1 MPETTT
7 AQAPVESTATE
18 ASVESSLESL
28 FGVQQEPK
36 RPQAPEAE
44 AEEVS
49 ADQPDGELTEADLP
63 EDGDEEAPAK
73 EAETDDT
80 FEIVHNGTQV
90 KLTRAELIANAQK
103 GFDYDRKTQA
113 VAETQK
119 AYQQGLQRLQEL
131 EQVQPILAQEMAQ
144 VSALQMRLQDERY
157 SDTEMLRLAQS
168 GDILE
173 YQQREAERNILRN
186 QFQNVSGQFQQKL
199 TAVQQ
204 YREQAA
210 AIQLQQEAARLPE
223 VIPQWKDPAKM
234 NADKAEIARYLQNL
248 GADMGQIGRY
258 LDNALAMKIVLDA
271 SRYQR
276 LGQLKADKS
285 KQLRAAPPVIKPGAA
300 APSDQGKA
308 QFAKARTEIR
318 QAGKQGNTHRQE
330 KLMEGLLTRTFK

>member
-1 MPETTT
+1 MTDSAQPATAAESLDEGTLESILENSFGEQRESEPEPAPEEQE
-7 AQAPVESTATE
+7 AQAEQDDE
-18 ASVESSLESL
+18 L
-28 FGVQQEPK
+28 G
-36 RPQAPEAE
+36 
-44 AEEVS
+44 
-49 ADQPDGELTEADLP
+49 PDDLDEADP
-63 EDGDEEAPAK
+63 KPSDAGAA
-73 EAETDDT
+73 
-80 FEIVHNGTQV
+80 FEIVHNGQTV
-90 KLTRAELIANAQK
+90 KLSRDEVIENARK
-103 GFDYDRKTQA
+103 GFDYTQKTMA
-113 VAETQK
+113 LSETQK

-131 EQVQPILAQEMAQ
+131 EQVQPMLAQEMAQ

-157 SDTEMLRLAQS
+157 SDQEMLRLAQS

-186 QFQNVSGQFQQKL
+186 QFQSVAGQFQQKAS
-199 TAVQQ
+199 AVQQ
-204 YREQAA
+204 YRS
-210 AIQLQQEAARLPE
+210 QLMATQLEQEAARLPE

-308 QFAKARTEIR
+308 NFAKARTAIR
-318 QAGKQGNTHRQE
+318 QAGQKGQHRAQE
-330 KLMEGLLTRTFK
+330 QILQGLLDRTFRK